1 MTRILA
7 IAAVAAIVAA
17 SGASAHEY
25 QLRTLRIDHPFARA
39 TPPGART
46 GGVFLS
52 VENKGDRPDRLLT
65 VSTPVAG
72 TAELHQM
79 VMDAGVMRMRAV
91 AGVDVKPGDRLVL
104 QPGAYHVM
112 LTDLKRPLQAGDTF
126 PLTLGFEKAGSI
138 GSASSSRAWPAVR
151 CARMPHVDI
160 RTVAVAASSAR
171 SL

>member
-7 IAAVAAIVAA
+7 IAAVAAIAAA
-17 SGASAHEY
+17 SGVSAHEY
-25 QLRTLRIDHPFARA
+25 QLRALHIDHPFARA
-39 TPPGART
+39 TPPGARS

-52 VENKGDRPDRLLT
+52 VENNGDRADRLLS

-91 AGVDVKPGDRLVL
+91 AGLDVKPGDRLVL
-104 QPGAYHVM
+104 KPGGYHVM
-112 LTDLKRPLQAGDTF
+112 LADLKRPLQAGDSF

-138 GSASSSRAWPAVR
+138 EVSVVVESMGAGA
-151 CARMPHVDI
+151 MHPHTG
-160 RTVAVAASSAR
+160 R
-171 SL
+171 

>member
-7 IAAVAAIVAA
+7 IAAVAAIAAA
-17 SGASAHEY
+17 SNALAHEY

-39 TPPGART
+39 TPPGARS

-52 VENKGDRPDRLLT
+52 VENKGDRTDRLLT
-65 VSTPVAG
+65 VSTPMAG

-91 AGVDVKPGDRLVL
+91 AGLDVKPGDRLVL
-104 QPGAYHVM
+104 KPGAYHVM
-112 LTDLKRPLQAGDTF
+112 LTDLKQPLQAGETF

-138 GSASSSRAWPAVR
+138 KVDVEVESMAGGAMHPHTVR
-151 CARMPHVDI
+151 
-160 RTVAVAASSAR
+160 
-171 SL
+171 

>member
-7 IAAVAAIVAA
+7 IAALAAIAVA

-25 QLRTLRIDHPFARA
+25 QLRALRIDHPFARA
-39 TPPGART
+39 TPPGARS

-52 VENKGDRPDRLLT
+52 VENRGDRTDRLLT

-91 AGVDVKPGDRLVL
+91 AGLDVKPGDRLVL

-112 LTDLKRPLQAGDTF
+112 LTDLKRPLHAGETF
-126 PLTLGFEKAGSI
+126 PMTLGFEKAGTIKVDVEVESMA
-138 GSASSSRAWPAVR
+138 GGAVH
-151 CARMPHVDI
+151 PH
-160 RTVAVAASSAR
+160 TVR
-171 SL
+171 

>member
-7 IAAVAAIVAA
+7 IAAVAAIAAA
-17 SGASAHEY
+17 SGTWAHEY

-39 TPPGART
+39 TPPGAHS

-52 VENKGDRPDRLLT
+52 VENKGDRTDRLLT

-91 AGVDVKPGDRLVL
+91 
-104 QPGAYHVM
+104 
-112 LTDLKRPLQAGDTF
+112 
-126 PLTLGFEKAGSI
+126 
-138 GSASSSRAWPAVR
+138 
-151 CARMPHVDI
+151 
-160 RTVAVAASSAR
+160 
-171 SL
+171 